1 MISSRKKYLNRITA
15 IITLFA
21 LSIFIFS
28 VPVFAVDTVPTEE
41 QAQEAQQRKS
51 LSIESNNF
59 TDWPNGPT
67 IGAQSAVVM
76 DVETG
81 TLLYSKNPHDELY
94 PASTTKLLTGLLV
107 IENTTM
113 DEIVTFSSDAV
124 WNIDRGST
132 HLSIDVGEQL
142 TVEDCLYGLLL
153 GSANEVAYALAE
165 HVGGSME
172 GFVEMM
178 NQRAEDIG
186 CLNTHFSNS
195 NGLPREDHYTSA
207 YDLALIGREC
217 FANETFCKIANT
229 TKYTIG
235 PTNKQSEERPI
246 TNHHKMLPG
255 FKYEYEGF
263 IGGKTGYTQVA
274 RQTLVS
280 CAERNGMRLICVVMK
295 EEAPAQ
301 FTDTIELF
309 DYAFSSFQKV
319 NIADNETRY
328 NLNSNAYFKTKYDIL
343 GSTKPILS
351 INKSGNAVIPKS
363 VNLSD
368 LDTEITYSDNATND
382 HVAKLEYFMGTNP
395 VGTATIDYAKD
406 EVKAF
411 EFSTITELDKDERTQ
426 TYTPDRKMIVINVK
440 DIVIRCAIIIGIVSV
455 ISFIVDQIVRYVK
468 SKRRKERMKRVR
480 YKNRSENKWH
490 LYKKHR
496 DSDDD
501 TLELDAK
508 SGQKIYLQGRADS
521 YEEIDLGISQSIRY
535 LGDSA
540 NIRHEKSEENAI
552 GRKSGRFEYSDFND
566 DYDNSDYH
574 NDFNDFDD
582 SDGYLDD

>member
-1 MISSRKKYLNRITA
+1 MHTFKKTVKRIVSLCVA
-15 IITLFA
+15 IVITGCLMNQA
-21 LSIFIFS
+21 
-28 VPVFAVDTVPTEE
+28 VFAVDSKPSEVQAAEATE
-41 QAQEAQQRKS
+41 RKA
-51 LSIESNNF
+51 LPIESNSF
-59 TDWPNGPT
+59 KDWPNGPS

-81 TLLYSKNPHDELY
+81 TLLYSKNPHDQLF

-113 DEIVTFSSDAV
+113 DEVVTFSSDAV

-165 HVGGSME
+165 HTGGSME
-172 GFVEMM
+172 NFVDMM
-178 NQRAEDIG
+178 NERVKAIG
-186 CLNTHFSNS
+186 CTDTHFANS

-207 YDLALIGREC
+207 YDLALIAREC
-217 FANETFCKIANT
+217 FANETFCKIAGT
-229 TKYTIG
+229 VKYTIG
-235 PTNKQSEERPI
+235 PTNKQPEERPI

-255 FKYEYEGF
+255 LKYEYEGF
-263 IGGKTGYTQVA
+263 IGGKTGYTEVA

-328 NLNSNAYFKTKYDIL
+328 NLNSDAYFKTKYDIL
-343 GSTKPILS
+343 GSTRPILS
-351 INKSGNAVIPKS
+351 ISKTGNVIIPKS

-368 LDTEITYSDNATND
+368 IETRITYSDNAGD
-382 HVAKLEYFMGTNP
+382 GHVALLEYYMGTNP
-395 VGTATIDYAKD
+395 VGRATIDFAKD

-411 EFSTITELDKDERTQ
+411 EFSTITELDTSERT
-426 TYTPDRKMIVINVK
+426 TAVTPDHKVVVINVRE
-440 DIVIRCAIIIGIVSV
+440 IVIALAIIIGVV
-455 ISFIVDQIVRYVK
+455 FVVSFIIDQIIRYVK
-468 SKRRKERMKRVR
+468 SKRRKDRMKRLR
-480 YKNRSENKWH
+480 YKKRSENKWN
-490 LYKKHR
+490 LFRKQRER
-496 DSDDD
+496 D
-501 TLELDAK
+501 
-508 SGQKIYLQGRADS
+508 
-521 YEEIDLGISQSIRY
+521 
-535 LGDSA
+535 
-540 NIRHEKSEENAI
+540 
-552 GRKSGRFEYSDFND
+552 DF
-566 DYDNSDYH
+566 
-574 NDFNDFDD
+574 
-582 SDGYLDD
+582 

>member
-1 MISSRKKYLNRITA
+1 MNKYVLFKNRIVA
-15 IITLFA
+15 FVIAA
-21 LSIFIFS
+21 LLLLPS
-28 VPVFAVDTVPTEE
+28 VNELNVYAVDTIPTEA
-41 QAQEAQQRKS
+41 QAQDAIDRKS
-51 LSIESNNF
+51 LPIESNKF
-59 TDWPNGPT
+59 TDWPNGPA

-76 DVETG
+76 DVGTG
-81 TLLYSKNPHDELY
+81 TILYSKNPHDELF

-172 GFVEMM
+172 GFVAMM
-178 NQRAEDIG
+178 NDRAAKIG
-186 CLNTHFSNS
+186 CQNTHFANS

-207 YDLALIGREC
+207 YDLALIGKEC
-217 FANETFCKIANT
+217 FANETFCKIAST
-229 TKYTIG
+229 TKYTIK

-263 IGGKTGYTQVA
+263 LGGKTGYTEVA

-309 DYAFSSFQKV
+309 DYAFSSFQTV

-328 NLNSNAYFKTKYDIL
+328 NLNSDAFFKTKYDIL
-343 GSTKPILS
+343 GSTRPILS
-351 INKSGNAVIPKS
+351 ISKSGNAVIPKS
-363 VNLSD
+363 VKLSD
-368 LDTEITYSDNATND
+368 LQTEITYSDNALD
-382 HVAKLEYFMGTNP
+382 GHVASLEYYMGTNP
-395 VGTATIDYAKD
+395 VGKATIDYATD
-406 EVKAF
+406 EIKAF
-411 EFSTITELDKDERTQ
+411 EFSTITEMDTDERTEQ
-426 TYTPDRKMIVINVK
+426 VTPDHKVIFINVK
-440 DIVIRCAIIIGIVSV
+440 ELAIIGAIILGVV
-455 ISFIVDQIVRYVK
+455 FVVSFIIDQIIRYIK
-468 SKRRKERMKRVR
+468 SKRRKDRLKSKRF
-480 YKNRSENKWH
+480 KKRSENKWH
-490 LYKKHR
+490 LYRKGDTSERRSKKQENEIKPIR
-496 DSDDD
+496 IKNRYID
-501 TLELDAK
+501 
-508 SGQKIYLQGRADS
+508 
-521 YEEIDLGISQSIRY
+521 EE
-535 LGDSA
+535 
-540 NIRHEKSEENAI
+540 E
-552 GRKSGRFEYSDFND
+552 
-566 DYDNSDYH
+566 
-574 NDFNDFDD
+574 
-582 SDGYLDD
+582 